1 MEITFKKVQKKH
13 LPLLKELAKSLHLE
27 IEEETKSPYN
37 KEFVTK
43 ILKGEK
49 DLRDGKGVSIPLA
62 DLWK

>member
-13 LPLLKELAKSLHLE
+13 LPLLIELAKSLHLE
-27 IEEETKSPYN
+27 IEEEIKSPYN
-37 KEFVTK
+37 KEFVAK

-49 DLRDGKGVSIPLA
+49 DLRDGKGVSIPLE

>member
-37 KEFVTK
+37 KEFVAK
-43 ILKGEK
+43 ILEGDK
-49 DLRDGKGVSIPLA
+49 DLKEGKDVTIPLE
-62 DLWK
+62 DIWK

>member
-27 IEEETKSPYN
+27 IEEEKKSPYN

-43 ILKGEK
+43 VLKGEQ
-49 DLRDGKGVSIPLA
+49 DLKDGKGVIIPLE
-62 DLWK
+62 DIWK